1 MEAATPLRKPSVRTV
16 GDRVAVDGLVV
27 DDEATLRLVRERE
40 DAGEDA
46 VKLALDAIAIGA
58 RVLDREQAGANA
70 EAVKAEMDKAAR
82 ELGEEFAERARAA
95 AEALESRLDEVFAP
109 DAGHLAKALERH
121 FSDGSSEAVQHRVK
135 ALVAEVLANSR
146 EDLQRQF
153 SAEDERNPLGDFK
166 RMTAAIIKQSS
177 DRQDASLRALLDKLA
192 ALELEVQRL
201 HAERERVADVA
212 EAEEA
217 GTRKGRTYEEAVYEA
232 LDAMAVGQGDVAE
245 AVGDLREA
253 TGKTGDV
260 VVGIDGCSGPVRGR
274 IVFEAKNSQLTRPK
288 ALRELDDALAE
299 RNADFA
305 VLVVPAEEKVPARMA
320 PLREYNGDKLI
331 VTFDPEEGSRLALE
345 VAYALA
351 RARVLMAR
359 GDGEGLDAGALRDA
373 IDRALTS
380 MEDVRKIKL
389 QLTGATNSVEGARS
403 ILDEMAGRVRELLEE
418 MRGALAAA
426 DDDA

>member
-27 DDEATLRLVRERE
+27 EDEATLRLVRERE

-177 DRQDASLRALLDKLA
+177 DRQDASLRALLDKLS

-201 HAERERVADVA
+201 HAERERMADVA

-232 LDAMAVGQGDVAE
+232 LDAVAVGQGDVAE

-288 ALRELDDALAE
+288 ALRELDDAIAE

-305 VLVVPAEEKVPARMA
+305 VLVVPSDEKVPARMA

-403 ILDEMAGRVRELLEE
+403 ILDEMAGRVRELLED

>member
-82 ELGEEFAERARAA
+82 ELRDEFTERVRAA

-153 SAEDERNPLGDFK
+153 SAEDERNPLGEPD
-166 RMTAAIIKQSS
+166 
-177 DRQDASLRALLDKLA
+177 
-192 ALELEVQRL
+192 
-201 HAERERVADVA
+201 
-212 EAEEA
+212 
-217 GTRKGRTYEEAVYEA
+217 
-232 LDAMAVGQGDVAE
+232 
-245 AVGDLREA
+245 
-253 TGKTGDV
+253 
-260 VVGIDGCSGPVRGR
+260 
-274 IVFEAKNSQLTRPK
+274 
-288 ALRELDDALAE
+288 
-299 RNADFA
+299 
-305 VLVVPAEEKVPARMA
+305 
-320 PLREYNGDKLI
+320 
-331 VTFDPEEGSRLALE
+331 
-345 VAYALA
+345 
-351 RARVLMAR
+351 
-359 GDGEGLDAGALRDA
+359 
-373 IDRALTS
+373 
-380 MEDVRKIKL
+380 
-389 QLTGATNSVEGARS
+389 
-403 ILDEMAGRVRELLEE
+403 
-418 MRGALAAA
+418 
-426 DDDA
+426 

>member
-1 MEAATPLRKPSVRTV
+1 M

-27 DDEATLRLVRERE
+27 EDEAALRLVRERE
-40 DAGEDA
+40 ESGDDPI
-46 VKLALDAIAIGA
+46 KLILDAIGIGA

-70 EAVKAEMDKAAR
+70 EAVKAEMDRAAR
-82 ELGEEFAERARAA
+82 ELNDEFSERAQAV
-95 AEALESRLDEVFAP
+95 AEGLEKRLDEVFAP
-109 DAGHLAKALERH
+109 DAGQLSKALERH

-135 ALVAEVLANSR
+135 ALVAEVLTKSR

-153 SAEDERNPLGDFK
+153 SAEDDRNPLGDFK

-177 DRQDASLRALLDKLA
+177 DRQDASLRGLLEKLST
-192 ALELEVQRL
+192 LELEVQRL
-201 HAERERVADVA
+201 HAERERAADVA
-212 EAEEA
+212 EAEDA

-232 LDAMAVGQGDVAE
+232 LDGLAAGQGDVAE
-245 AVGDLREA
+245 AVGDLKEA
-253 TGKTGDV
+253 AGKTGDV
-260 VVGIDGCSGPVRGR
+260 VVGIDGCAGPPRGR
-274 IVFEAKNSQLTRPK
+274 IVFEAKNSQLSRPK
-288 ALRELDDALAE
+288 ALAELDNALTA

-305 VLVVPAEEKVPARMA
+305 VLVVPAEEKVPAKMV

-331 VTFDPEEGSRLALE
+331 VTYDPEEGSRLSLE

-359 GDGEGLDAGALRDA
+359 GDAEGLDSGALRDA

-389 QLTGATNSVEGARS
+389 QLTGATNSVEGART

-418 MRGALAAA
+418 MRGALASP
-426 DDDA
+426 DDTGQSAIF

>member
-27 DDEATLRLVRERE
+27 EDEATLRLVRERE

-82 ELGEEFAERARAA
+82 ELGDEFAERARAA

-166 RMTAAIIKQSS
+166 RMTATIIKQSS

-201 HAERERVADVA
+201 HAERERTADVA

-232 LDAMAVGQGDVAE
+232 LDAVAIGQGDVAE

-305 VLVVPAEEKVPARMA
+305 VLVVPSEEKVPARMA

-373 IDRALTS
+373 IDRALTA

-403 ILDEMAGRVRELLEE
+403 ILDEMAGRVRELLED

>member
-1 MEAATPLRKPSVRTV
+1 
-16 GDRVAVDGLVV
+16 
-27 DDEATLRLVRERE
+27 
-40 DAGEDA
+40 
-46 VKLALDAIAIGA
+46 
-58 RVLDREQAGANA
+58 
-70 EAVKAEMDKAAR
+70 MDKAAR
-82 ELGEEFAERARAA
+82 ELGDEFTERARAA

-135 ALVAEVLANSR
+135 ALVAEVLAKSR

-177 DRQDASLRALLDKLA
+177 DRQDASLHALLDKLA

-232 LDAMAVGQGDVAE
+232 LDTLAVGQGDVAE

>member
-82 ELGEEFAERARAA
+82 ELGDEFAERARAV

-232 LDAMAVGQGDVAE
+232 LDALAVGQGDVAE

>member
-82 ELGEEFAERARAA
+82 ELGDEFTERARAA

-135 ALVAEVLANSR
+135 ALVAEVLAKSR

-177 DRQDASLRALLDKLA
+177 DRQDASLHALLDKLA

-232 LDAMAVGQGDVAE
+232 LDTLAVGQGDVAE
-245 AVGDLREA
+245 AVGDLRDA

>member
-232 LDAMAVGQGDVAE
+232 LDAVAVGQGDVAE